1 MNVVYVVEMV
11 SQMDTVIV
19 LEIQKIALEYAEE
32 SMTLMNAVYVV
43 VVVLYMNVVAL
54 ISQMDIVDAI
64 MK

>member
-19 LEIQKIALEYAEE
+19 LEMQKIALEYAAE

-43 VVVLYMNVVAL
+43 VMVLYMNVVAL
-54 ISQMDIVDAI
+54 ISQMDIVDVI

>member
-54 ISQMDIVDAI
+54 ISQMDIVDVI